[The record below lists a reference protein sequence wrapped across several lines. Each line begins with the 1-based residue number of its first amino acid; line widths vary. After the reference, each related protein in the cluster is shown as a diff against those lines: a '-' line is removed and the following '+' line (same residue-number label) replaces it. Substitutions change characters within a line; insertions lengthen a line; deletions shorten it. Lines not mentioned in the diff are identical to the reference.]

1 MALGSDVT
9 TRYAN
14 KVDNPKQVLTAR
26 QYQLK
31 NPYNTRLSDGT
42 MNGKLPVG
50 PISTISKGSLDA
62 AFNPEITEY
71 IYFIA
76 NIETK
81 ETFFYEN
88 YSDFLKKKNEL
99 QEVNGGF

>member
-1 MALGSDVT
+1 
-9 TRYAN
+9 
-14 KVDNPKQVLTAR
+14 
-26 QYQLK
+26 
-31 NPYNTRLSDGT
+31 

-62 AFNPEITEY
+62 AFNPSISEY

-81 ETFFYEN
+81 ETFFYEK
-88 YSDFLKKKNEL
+88 YSDFLNKKNEL